1 MIIKKCRNCQDAY
14 LKYLFSLGKLSYTG
28 KFPKNNKINVKKTD
42 VTLVKCSNCNLVQL
56 NNNYNMKYLYNQDY
70 GYRSGINNTMIKHME
85 KISKILCIKADLKSN
100 DFILDIA
107 SNDGTLLN
115 FYDKNVIKVGIDP
128 LISKYKNYYKN
139 IDYKIPNFF
148 SSNILKK
155 YKIKNKFKI
164 ITALSVFY
172 DINDPNKFLKDVNK
186 ILEDD
191 GIFLLEFT
199 DLFSIIKYKMFDTIC
214 QEHITYYST
223 KVILKILDKNNLRV
237 FDIRRNSIN
246 GGSVQYFVCKK
257 NANFFTN
264 LKSLNFALL
273 EESKLKLD
281 KVNTYKFFFET
292 ILKIRSKLLD
302 FINKLIKKNK
312 IIHGYGAS
320 TKGNVL
326 LQFFGIGKK
335 YIKFIADRNPNKYNL
350 FTPGT
355 KIKIISESMSRL
367 MKPDYYLVL
376 PWHFKNEILFREK
389 KIIKKGTKFIFP
401 LPKISI
407 N

>member
-1 MIIKKCRNCQDAY
+1 MIIKKCRNCQGAY
-14 LKYLFSLGKLSYTG
+14 LKYLFPLGKLSYTG

-100 DFILDIA
+100 DFVLDIA

-191 GIFLLEFT
+191 GIFLLEFA

-214 QEHITYYST
+214 QEHVTYYST

-302 FINKLIKKNK
+302 FINKFIKKNK

-389 KIIKKGTKFIFP
+389 KIIKKGTKFVFP